1 MEQVLEVP
9 LSPCGSFGALVR
21 ECRHQAF
28 LSQEQLAE
36 RAELSERTVRNLE
49 AERVRSPRPDTVRL
63 LADALELSGPER
75 AGWFAAARR
84 LDHRLTVPAAGGPVP
99 PPGSIPARRPADA
112 PGRGTGNQRWRR
124 RCPGAGSGTGIA
136 GPGRR
141 EAGPGGAVANESG
154 PAGPVV
160 VARAGEP
167 GLEALGGGLSSADR
181 RELAELRQ
189 ENRRLREDLQILKR
203 AAAIFAGK
211 RDDHAL
217 RVRSFFRFPSLMAG
231 GFHHHRLTAPGE
243 IGHLRRCLLTLWAR
257 VTIHSAGSTH

>member
-1 MEQVLEVP
+1 MAATIAGMQPGQALDPVINVGRAQAGDKCLRPSRSEEEVVEQVLEVP
-9 LSPCGSFGALVR
+9 LSPRGSFGALVR

-49 AERVRSPRPDTVRL
+49 AERVLSPRPDTVRL

-136 GPGRR
+136 GPGPRG
-141 EAGPGGAVANESG
+141 AGPARAVANESG
-154 PAGPVV
+154 PAGPA
-160 VARAGEP
+160 VAAGRP
-167 GLEALGGGLSSADR
+167 GFEALNGGGLSSADR
-181 RELAELRQ
+181 CELAELRQ

-203 AAAIFAGK
+203 AAANFA
-211 RDDHAL
+211 R
-217 RVRSFFRFPSLMAG
+217 RAG
-231 GFHHHRLTAPGE
+231 
-243 IGHLRRCLLTLWAR
+243 
-257 VTIHSAGSTH
+257 

>member
-1 MEQVLEVP
+1 MAALRWPGWRGRGRRPRGRAGLGPGYKGRAGAGRSSLPPGHRRDSEEEVMEQAVEVLP
-9 LSPCGSFGALVR
+9 PPRGSFGALVR
-21 ECRHQAF
+21 ACRHQAF

-124 RCPGAGSGTGIA
+124 RCP
-136 GPGRR
+136 
-141 EAGPGGAVANESG
+141 
-154 PAGPVV
+154 
-160 VARAGEP
+160 
-167 GLEALGGGLSSADR
+167 
-181 RELAELRQ
+181 
-189 ENRRLREDLQILKR
+189 
-203 AAAIFAGK
+203 
-211 RDDHAL
+211 
-217 RVRSFFRFPSLMAG
+217 
-231 GFHHHRLTAPGE
+231 
-243 IGHLRRCLLTLWAR
+243 
-257 VTIHSAGSTH
+257 